1 MKETDLDVTERY
13 DGEEAAAEPDI
24 NLVTVLIVLAV
35 LVGLVAL
42 MFWALPTWFGSTSI
56 TVNVR
61 N

>member
-1 MKETDLDVTERY
+1 MKETDLDATERY
-13 DGEEAAAEPDI
+13 DREEGPAEPDI
-24 NLVTVLIVLAV
+24 NLVTVLIVLAI